1 MLLTHPGHT
10 VAGGAVEINEPGF
23 GDHDIA
29 LDLCRAESAV
39 LDPAVNGVDIVSCDI
54 CDLCH
59 G

>member
-1 MLLTHPGHT
+1 MLLTHSGHT
-10 VAGGAVEINEPGF
+10 VAGGAIEVNEPGF

-39 LDPAVNGVDIVSCDI
+39 LDPAVNGIDIVSGDVG
-54 CDLCH
+54 DLWH